1 MRRAD
6 PALSLPVEQASQLRH
21 LGDLQ
26 QNIAAFVTN
35 QFWQIA
41 VFSLDHRF
49 NPIQVPNA
57 WRNRMPKFVEH

>member
-1 MRRAD
+1 M
-6 PALSLPVEQASQLRH
+6 RH

-35 QFWQIA
+35 QFWQIV

-57 WRNRMPKFVEH
+57 WRNRMPKFVED